1 MYLYCL
7 RGEKMVSLLR
17 GDEEMKK
24 EAAER
29 KAAYDKQY
37 DKDNT
42 TQVKFKLNNR
52 TDEDILTFLNSLP
65 NKQGY
70 IKALIREDMKKRDT
84 D

>member
-1 MYLYCL
+1 
-7 RGEKMVSLLR
+7 MVSLLR

-24 EAAER
+24 EAMEKR
-29 KAAYDKQY
+29 LAYQAQY

-42 TQVKFKLNNR
+42 TQVKFKLNNK

>member
-1 MYLYCL
+1 
-7 RGEKMVSLLR
+7 MVSLLR

-24 EAAER
+24 ESAER
-29 KAAYDKQY
+29 KAAYDIQY
-37 DKDNT
+37 NKENT
-42 TQVKFKLNNR
+42 TRLVAKLNHN
-52 TDEDILTFLNSLP
+52 TDADILKWLESIP